1 MDINLPIGC
10 GTAAVFP
17 GDIVLGDGDGVM
29 IIPTAI
35 AEEVAEE
42 AVQQEELEVFL
53 RKEVEGGRAL
63 PGTYPPNEETL
74 QRYARSKT
82 P

>member
-1 MDINLPIGC
+1 
-10 GTAAVFP
+10 
-17 GDIVLGDGDGVM
+17 M